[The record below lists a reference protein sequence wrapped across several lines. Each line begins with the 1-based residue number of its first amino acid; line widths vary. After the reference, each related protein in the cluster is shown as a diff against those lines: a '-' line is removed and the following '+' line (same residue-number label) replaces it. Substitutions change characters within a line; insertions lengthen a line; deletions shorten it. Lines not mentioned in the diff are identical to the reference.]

1 MSARIVGLL
10 AICSFGL
17 ALPASAQFVCPLP
30 ALGTILLEAEIEDLA
45 PLYIRGNELR
55 RFLIRSG
62 TVSLLVVEYESVTIS
77 EAFQGRKRIGVTVTF
92 KDQE

>member
-1 MSARIVGLL
+1 MGLL

-17 ALPASAQFVCPLP
+17 ALPASAQFVCLAP
-30 ALGTILLEAEIEDLA
+30 AIDGIAPGPDLELVA
-45 PLYIRGNELR
+45 PLYLRGKELR